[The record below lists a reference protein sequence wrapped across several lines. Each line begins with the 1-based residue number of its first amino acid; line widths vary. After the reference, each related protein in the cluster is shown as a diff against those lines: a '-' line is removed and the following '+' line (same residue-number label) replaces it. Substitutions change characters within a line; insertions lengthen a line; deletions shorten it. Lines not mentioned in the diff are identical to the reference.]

1 MSQGL
6 KTGIITVLTLSLG
19 LLSHIG
25 PAAARDELWARLKEG
40 GKVVLMRHAKTVRGK
55 GLGNPLLRDPSC
67 RKERNLSKEG
77 RLDAETVGARFRQRG
92 IPVSEV
98 RHSPFCRTTD
108 TARHAFG
115 NVTPVEY
122 LSLLEILEPDEAT
135 QQTRKLTE
143 VIGSYTGAGNLVLV
157 SHEPNIGAVSFEQ
170 VSNLD
175 FVVLQP
181 RGGNEYE
188 ELGIIRFTDPD

>member
-1 MSQGL
+1 MNPIRRKMVTPLLIASL
-6 KTGIITVLTLSLG
+6 AMLSD
-19 LLSHIG
+19 IG
-25 PAAARDELWARLKEG
+25 PAAASDELWARLKEG
-40 GKVVLMRHAKTVRGK
+40 GKVVLMRHAKTVKGK
-55 GLGNPLLRDPSC
+55 GLGNPLFRDPTC
-67 RKERNLSKEG
+67 KKERNLSNEG
-77 RLDAETVGARFRQRG
+77 KRDAETVGNQFRQRG

-115 NVTPVEY
+115 NVTPAEY

-135 QQTRKLTE
+135 KQTRKLTE
-143 VIGSYTGAGNLVLV
+143 VIGSYTGTGNLVLV
-157 SHEPNIGAVSFEQ
+157 SHEPNIGAVSFEE

-181 RGGNEYE
+181 KGGNEYE
-188 ELGIIRFTDPD
+188 ELGKIRFVDQD